1 MSAET
6 MINVLNTIRANS
18 SPTYQERVP
27 QATQENLTAV
37 GAPLLEY
44 NATMNEFLTSLV
56 NRIGLT
62 IVRNRELHNP
72 LSVLKQGDMPLGKD
86 IEEIWTNPAKAE
98 TYNPKSTDLLKQ
110 TPPDTKT
117 LFHRM
122 NRQDKYVVTIS
133 NPQLRTAFTSWENLE
148 QLLNSIVTSLY
159 SGNYLDEFL
168 LAKRLLG
175 SAVND
180 NKCIKCNIPVV
191 ADETSAKEFITAA
204 RLYHRNLTFP
214 SAKNN
219 AYSLSGG
226 NGDVITWT
234 PENDIRF
241 IIRSDIEAFTDVNV
255 LANAFNMDKTTFLG
269 QTLIIDN
276 FEGNDNCVAMMFDKA
291 YTQIYDNYREMTEFF
306 NGDTLT
312 WNYYYHVWQTYSVS
326 TLCNAVAFVT
336 G

>member
-44 NATMNEFLTSLV
+44 NASMNEFLSSLV

-72 LSVLKQGDMPLGKD
+72 LSVLKQGEMPLGKD

-122 NRQDKYVVTIS
+122 NRQDKYTVTIS

-191 ADETSAKEFITAA
+191 ADEASAKAFITAA

-226 NGDVITWT
+226 TGDVITWT
-234 PENDIRF
+234 PTDDIRF

-255 LANAFNMDKTTFLG
+255 LANAFNMDKASFLG
-269 QTLIIDN
+269 HTLIIDN

-306 NGDTLT
+306 NGDNLT

>member
-44 NATMNEFLTSLV
+44 NATMNEFLSSLV

-72 LSVLKQGDMPLGKD
+72 LSVLKQGEMPLGKD

-122 NRQDKYVVTIS
+122 NRQDKYTVTIS

-191 ADETSAKEFITAA
+191 ADEASAKAFITAA

-226 NGDVITWT
+226 TGDVITWT
-234 PENDIRF
+234 PTDDIRF

-255 LANAFNMDKTTFLG
+255 LANAFNMDKASFLG
-269 QTLIIDN
+269 HTLIIDN
-276 FEGNDNCVAMMFDKA
+276 FESNENCVAMMFDKA

-306 NGDTLT
+306 NGDNLT